1 MEFITILLSS
11 LLTILT
17 PAGLILEKTA
27 ENNLRSQFSQVQQ
40 LKVRVDNAPSHQ
52 LLQGKVEKVRIAG
65 RGLQLKRQNI
75 RIALLEL
82 ETDPIAFDAG
92 SLGSRLPQLKRPL
105 QGGMR
110 LIFNQDD
117 VNNALKSPKVLEKLQ
132 NFNLN
137 FSGYRRTSARNTYK
151 LLNPNVIF
159 LPQNRLKIQVEI
171 QEEGIAENLWVEVET
186 GLKVIKGKEFQ
197 LVDPVVFLNNE
208 RVPPKFLNLFVKNI
222 NQRLNITNLE
232 GGGLLTRILK
242 FEIRQSNLEIT
253 GFFRLGSSSKF
264 SDSK

>member
-82 ETDPIAFDAG
+82 ETDPIAFDA
-92 SLGSRLPQLKRPL
+92 SNLGSRLPQLKRPL

-117 VNNALKSPKVLEKLQ
+117 VNNALKSSNVLEKLQ

-151 LLNPNVIF
+151 LLNPNVF
-159 LPQNRLKIQVEI
+159 FYLKIV
-171 QEEGIAENLWVEVET
+171 
-186 GLKVIKGKEFQ
+186 
-197 LVDPVVFLNNE
+197 
-208 RVPPKFLNLFVKNI
+208 
-222 NQRLNITNLE
+222 
-232 GGGLLTRILK
+232 
-242 FEIRQSNLEIT
+242 
-253 GFFRLGSSSKF
+253 
-264 SDSK
+264 